1 MCRDCG
7 KQFQSKQRKGKLQ
20 KKLWNEY
27 VHGKQTAGELG
38 GKYGKSRQWIAGQLS
53 EVNVEGKT
61 VTDISPRSIVAV
73 VDTTFFKRSYGIT
86 IFREPNLK
94 ENLIWKEVYSETPR
108 QYRQLRNELE
118 LREFTLKAVVLDGKR
133 GVRQVFRDIPVQMC
147 QFHQVAIVIRYITRR
162 PKLEAS
168 KELKDIVMRLTSSTE
183 KEFTKI
189 LNNWH
194 KKWHLFLKERTVN
207 PFTDEWHYTHKRL
220 RSAHRSLKGNMPYL
234 FTYQKHPNLNIPN
247 TCNSLDGSFTTLKNL
262 LRMHRGVRK
271 EKRYRIICQILY
283 PKKLT

>member
-1 MCRDCG
+1 MCRDCD
-7 KQFQSKQRKGKLQ
+7 KQFQSKKRKGKLQ

-38 GKYGKSRQWIAGQLS
+38 DKYGKSRQWIAGQLS
-53 EVNVEGKT
+53 EINVGDKT

-73 VDTTFFKRSYGIT
+73 ADTTFFKRSYGIT

-94 ENLIWKEVYSETPR
+94 ENLIWKEVRSETPG

-118 LREFTLKAVVLDGKR
+118 LRAFTLKAVVLDGKR
-133 GVRQVFRDIPVQMC
+133 GVRQVFSDIPVQMC

-183 KEFTKI
+183 KEFTELLNDWQKSGIHFSKKEQLI
-189 LNNWH
+189 L
-194 KKWHLFLKERTVN
+194 
-207 PFTDEWHYTHKRL
+207 
-220 RSAHRSLKGNMPYL
+220 
-234 FTYQKHPNLNIPN
+234 
-247 TCNSLDGSFTTLKNL
+247 
-262 LRMHRGVRK
+262 
-271 EKRYRIICQILY
+271 
-283 PKKLT
+283 